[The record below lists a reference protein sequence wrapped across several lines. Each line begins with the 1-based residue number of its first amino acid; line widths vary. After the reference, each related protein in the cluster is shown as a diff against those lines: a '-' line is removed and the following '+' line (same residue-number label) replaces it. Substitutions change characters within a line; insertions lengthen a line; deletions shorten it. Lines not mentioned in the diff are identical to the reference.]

1 MTNVIDIKTKK
12 PLTNSQV
19 LGRIRNRRTKEAWE
33 ALIKAHDTRTNFIL
47 SRGLGLAYAKFERES
62 K

>member
-12 PLTNSQV
+12 PLTHSQV
-19 LGRIRNRRTKEAWE
+19 LGRIRTRRTKEAWE
-33 ALIKAHDTRTNFIL
+33 ALIKAHDIRTNFIL